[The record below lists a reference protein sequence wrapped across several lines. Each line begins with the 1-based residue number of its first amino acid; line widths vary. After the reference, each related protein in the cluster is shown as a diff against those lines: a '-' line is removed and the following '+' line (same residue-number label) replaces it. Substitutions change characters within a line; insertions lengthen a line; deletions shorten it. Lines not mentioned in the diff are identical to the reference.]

1 MNEIPKDGMH
11 SKYACRKCMKNSANQ
26 KCQNDNR
33 KLSSAATPPH
43 HQVKFFL
50 KNQKLKI
57 FKNNA

>member
-11 SKYACRKCMKNSANQ
+11 SKYACRKFMKNSASQN
-26 KCQNDNR
+26 CQNAKR
-33 KLSSAATPPH
+33 KFSSATKPPH